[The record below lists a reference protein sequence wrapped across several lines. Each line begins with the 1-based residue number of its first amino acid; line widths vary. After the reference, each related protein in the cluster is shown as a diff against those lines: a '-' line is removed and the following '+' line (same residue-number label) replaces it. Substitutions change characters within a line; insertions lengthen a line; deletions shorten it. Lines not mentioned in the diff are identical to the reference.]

1 MIIEA
6 RSDVV
11 YLEGRL
17 VKNLWPTIQAVASLL
32 LRSHSCGIIID
43 GSRLTECSAEGA
55 RTFNDA
61 LEYIAHY
68 HARIVVTGLP
78 ESAMQIVR
86 QVPGIRSQLP
96 IAASVEEARKSLAF
110 EGSRR
115 AERPSGRSLGDILV
129 PLLGDVS
136 PDTATLL
143 ARHLALAEGNKARIH
158 LVYVLEVPRV
168 QPLNAPLPEEEA
180 AASQIMEGAQALL
193 RKEGVNAVTHVSRAR
208 DAGDE
213 IVSQAREINANMIVL
228 AYSPGPDSDDQ
239 AARVVK
245 TLMNK
250 APCEVVLNRAAMT
263 VS

>member
-1 MIIEA
+1 
-6 RSDVV
+6 
-11 YLEGRL
+11 
-17 VKNLWPTIQAVASLL
+17 
-32 LRSHSCGIIID
+32 
-43 GSRLTECSAEGA
+43 
-55 RTFNDA
+55 
-61 LEYIAHY
+61 
-68 HARIVVTGLP
+68 
-78 ESAMQIVR
+78 
-86 QVPGIRSQLP
+86 
-96 IAASVEEARKSLAF
+96 
-110 EGSRR
+110 
-115 AERPSGRSLGDILV
+115 V

-168 QPLNAPLPEEEA
+168 QPLNAPLPDEEA